1 VYLTTTR
8 PNLMFFVSLLSMFMY
23 SPGFTNF
30 GVGKRVLRYLKGNV
44 DFGIWYGRLEG
55 YVDSD

>member
-1 VYLTTTR
+1 
-8 PNLMFFVSLLSMFMY
+8 MFFVSLLSMFMY